1 MRIPLRVKGQALTC
15 LLLCMGTI
23 YLTAQTDTTS
33 PPIERVSEGHWLTGL
48 SALWDAKQNENTTS
62 LTGTNVYGDR
72 SEWLLQ
78 LTGLNVLY
86 GRTGV
91 GAAVRYGRSVI
102 DEGFVNSDGDSVQL
116 DQLKTTLGM
125 YGIFRP
131 YTPLFGTNT
140 VYAFAEMSIGIALT
154 PTTREEVTKGVL
166 TRTFTDQTTFS
177 IGMSPG
183 VAVVLENGL
192 AFEGVIT
199 LIGYSASWTEVEKN
213 GVFESRSSAQ
223 SFDLQVN
230 VLSLRLGLGFYF

>member
-1 MRIPLRVKGQALTC
+1 MWLSRGLSLLGLSA
-15 LLLCMGTI
+15 LLLCIG
-23 YLTAQTDTTS
+23 LTYSHAQTDSTP
-33 PPIERVSEGHWLTGL
+33 PPIERVSQGHWLTGL
-48 SALWDAKQNENTTS
+48 SALWDAKQSENTTS
-62 LTGTNVYGDR
+62 FTGSNVYGDR

-78 LTGLNVLY
+78 LTGVNVLY

-91 GAAVRYGRSVI
+91 GAAVRYGRNTI
-102 DEGFVNSDGDSVQL
+102 DENFLNSDGDSVQL
-116 DQLKTTLGM
+116 DQLKTTLGV

-131 YTPLFGTNT
+131 YTPLFDTRT
-140 VYAFAEMSIGIALT
+140 IYAFAEMSVGVSVT
-154 PTTREEVTKGVL
+154 PTTREEVTKGIL
-166 TRTFTDQTTFS
+166 TRTYTDQTTFS

-213 GVFESRSSAQ
+213 GVIESSSSAQ